1 MIVYEGRDIRVVA
14 RLFEEDKSNLVITF
28 TGRAAAPPV
37 EKGFGES
44 YLIKRRASAIH
55 FISKD
60 NHWWQTP
67 EAMEAVAELQR
78 RGWTAADR
86 RITLYG
92 SSMGGYAALMLSGLI
107 KPRRLV
113 LFSPQFSIDPKRVPF
128 EKRWRAYAARL
139 SFDYDDMAACVDH
152 EAEVKV
158 VYDPFFKPD
167 RQHVELIEG
176 IRPVE
181 HVHIRFAGHNTAR
194 ALGELGI
201 ITRVIDGLLFG
212 DITARDF
219 EQLYRQS
226 RAASSLYWYGLSQAL
241 ARHGHRAGAMLAA
254 AAAAKILLDGRAMK
268 DRVLRLDILRWTI
281 SQACDSNMLELART
295 CLAELETLENSTS
308 RAAYFRALIARAED
322 NWLEAD
328 AQADAAA
335 GRKRNNP
342 LAAALKIETTS
353 RATSPE
359 AAMDMLK
366 ALPEAA
372 RRAPP
377 VLRSEA
383 SALADAGQWTAA
395 IKVLQRYFRHERL
408 DPQARALSA
417 RCWRELGQ
425 ADVAVKQLNPILHY
439 HIASDRLFAEIVQLV
454 ESERGPRHAE
464 KLRGR
469 HKRFRRIFASTLA
482 SLNATSKDDRA
493 EL

>member
-1 MIVYEGRDIRVVA
+1 MIIYEGRDIRVVA
-14 RLFEEDKSNLVITF
+14 RLFEEDKSNLVVTF

-37 EKGFGES
+37 EKGFGET

-67 EAMEAVAELQR
+67 EPMEAVAELQR
-78 RGWTAADR
+78 RGWAGADR

-128 EKRWRAYAARL
+128 EKRWRAYAAKL
-139 SFDYDDMAACVDH
+139 SFDYDDMAATVDR

-176 IRPVE
+176 IRPVD

-201 ITRVIDGLLFG
+201 ITQVMDGLLFG
-212 DITARDF
+212 DLHAREL
-219 EQLYRQS
+219 EQLYRRS
-226 RAASSLYWYGLSQAL
+226 RAASSLFWYGLSQAL

-254 AAAAKILLDGRAMK
+254 AAAAKLLDRGRMK

-281 SQACDSNMLELART
+281 SLACDSNMLELART
-295 CLAELETLENSTS
+295 CLAELEALENSTS
-308 RAAYFRALIARAED
+308 RAAYFRALIARAEG
-322 NWLEAD
+322 NWREAD
-328 AQADAAA
+328 TQAEAAA
-335 GRKRNNP
+335 GRKLNNP
-342 LAAALKIETTS
+342 LTAALKIETTS
-353 RATSPE
+353 RAASPE

-366 ALPEAA
+366 ALPAAA

-377 VLRSEA
+377 FLRAEANVLANSGE
-383 SALADAGQWTAA
+383 WTAA
-395 IKVLQRYFRHERL
+395 LDVLKRYFRHERL
-408 DPQARALSA
+408 DPLARALCA
-417 RCWRELGQ
+417 RCWQELGR
-425 ADVAVKQLNPILHY
+425 ADAAVKRLNPILHY
-439 HIASDRLFAEIVQLV
+439 HIANDRLFAEIVQLV
-454 ESERGPRHAE
+454 ESERGVRHAE

-469 HKRFRRIFASTLA
+469 HKRFTRMYRSVLSALDTPMLV
-482 SLNATSKDDRA
+482 NKEER
-493 EL
+493 